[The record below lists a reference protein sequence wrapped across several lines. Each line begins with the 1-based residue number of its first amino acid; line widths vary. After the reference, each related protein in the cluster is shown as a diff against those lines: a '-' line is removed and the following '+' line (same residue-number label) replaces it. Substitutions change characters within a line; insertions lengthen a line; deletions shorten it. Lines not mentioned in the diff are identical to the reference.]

1 MTTIKQD
8 EHHIIETMNRDVELA
23 KQIRKL
29 SKSALLEL
37 SVYLNDFFAQN
48 SENVEIDGIVLGYVP
63 TKQQIR
69 KIGDLISEFDDE
81 DVPHYSEMD
90 TLVDMLK
97 ETYRKNNGAYLQAV
111 IGLVLM
117 KLLRDVTNLQGRA
130 AGEEEKTEVKYLFGN
145 GGQFE
150 NKMTQHEAINLPPK
164 DTRNIDNGNGTL
176 DSINYYNTV
185 DVINHI
191 HKRVTDTIKQ
201 DATQQEF
208 TAMIGAMA
216 IKQAVVSKED
226 VAHTHAKRVI
236 SQDVT
241 GDFERLGADYMRA
254 YRTASAE
261 WDSALKYA
269 IAKQLK
275 IKTAIIINEMLPC
288 NLCLTRINREMDVE
302 IAVSYVPQHPSC
314 RCEVRLI
321 DGNGD
326 VFDDVDVE

>member
-8 EHHIIETMNRDVELA
+8 EQHIIETMNRDIELA

-48 SENVEIDGIVLGYVP
+48 SENGEIDGFVLGYVP

-69 KIGDLISEFDDE
+69 KIGDLISEFDDDE
-81 DVPHYSEMD
+81 VPHYSEMHNLVD
-90 TLVDMLK
+90 TLAK
-97 ETYRKNNGAYLQAV
+97 TYRKDNGTYLQAV

-117 KLLRDVTNLQGRA
+117 KLLRDVTNLQGRTA
-130 AGEEEKTEVKYLFGN
+130 VDEEKSEVKYLFGN

-150 NKMTQHEAINLPPK
+150 NKMTQREAIDLPPNN
-164 DTRNIDNGNGTL
+164 TRNIDDGNGTI

-185 DVINHI
+185 DVINKI
-191 HKRVTDTIKQ
+191 HKRVTDTVKQ

-208 TAMIGAMA
+208 VAMIGAMA

-236 SQDVT
+236 SRDVT
-241 GDFERLGADYMRA
+241 GDFERLGANYMRA

-269 IAKQLK
+269 IAKQFK
-275 IKTAIIINEMLPC
+275 IKTAIIVNELLPC
-288 NLCLTRINREMDVE
+288 DLCRKRINREMDVE

-314 RCEVRLI
+314 RCEVRLV

-326 VFDDVDVE
+326 VFDDVELE

>member
-8 EHHIIETMNRDVELA
+8 EQHIIETMNRDIDLA
-23 KQIRKL
+23 KGVRKI
-29 SKSALLEL
+29 SKAALTEL
-37 SVYLNDFFAQN
+37 SVYLNDLFAQN
-48 SENVEIDGIVLGYVP
+48 SENGQIDSLVLGYMP
-63 TKQQIR
+63 TRQQIL
-69 KIGDLISEFDDE
+69 KINDLISEFDGNE
-81 DVPHYSEMD
+81 APHYSEMANY
-90 TLVDMLK
+90 VDMLK
-97 ETYRKNNGAYLQAV
+97 QTYKKDNGAYLQAV
-111 IGLVLM
+111 IGLILM
-117 KLLRDVTNLQGRA
+117 KLLHDVSNLQA
-130 AGEEEKTEVKYLFGN
+130 QTADVEEKSEVKYLFGH

-150 NKMTQHEAINLPPK
+150 NKMTQRDALDLPQNG
-164 DTRNIDNGNGTL
+164 TRYIENGNGTL
-176 DSINYYNTV
+176 DSVNYYNTV
-185 DVINHI
+185 DTANKI

-208 TAMIGAMA
+208 TTMIGAMA
-216 IKQAVVSKED
+216 IKQAVVNKED

-236 SQDVT
+236 GQDVT
-241 GDFERLGADYMRA
+241 GDFERLGANYMRA

-269 IAKQLK
+269 IAKQFK
-275 IKTAIIINEMLPC
+275 IKTAIIVNEMLPC

-326 VFDDVDVE
+326 VFDDVEVE

>member
-8 EHHIIETMNRDVELA
+8 EQHIIETMNRDIELA

-37 SVYLNDFFAQN
+37 SMYLNDFFAQN
-48 SENVEIDGIVLGYVP
+48 SENGEIDSFVLGYVP
-63 TKQQIR
+63 TTPQVR
-69 KIGDLISEFDDE
+69 KIKDLISDFDDE
-81 DVPHYSEMD
+81 EVPHYSEMQN
-90 TLVDMLK
+90 LVDMLAK
-97 ETYRKNNGAYLQAV
+97 TYRKDNGAYLQAV
-111 IGLVLM
+111 IGLILM
-117 KLLRDVTNLQGRA
+117 KLLRDVTNLQGRTA
-130 AGEEEKTEVKYLFGN
+130 VDEEKSEVKYLFGN

-150 NKMTQHEAINLPPK
+150 NKMTQREAIGLPPNN
-164 DTRNIDNGNGTL
+164 TRNIDDGNGTL

-185 DVINHI
+185 DVINKI
-191 HKRVTDTIKQ
+191 HKRVTDTVKQ

-241 GDFERLGADYMRA
+241 GDIERLGANYMRA

-269 IAKQLK
+269 IAKQFK
-275 IKTAIIINEMLPC
+275 IKTAIIVNEMLPC
-288 NLCLTRINREMDVE
+288 DLCKTRINREMDVE

-326 VFDDVDVE
+326 VFDDVELE